1 MSEVKKEPEAK
12 KPAAKPAPTKP
23 KAGKPDAAKPD
34 AAKSNAEKSA
44 PAKSEKPA
52 NAKSGESASKVK
64 AEPAKTHVESTWKHA
79 AALTACKFDPT
90 GKYLVSGAEE
100 YALTRWNL
108 ADGTP
113 TKLEGHESW
122 CRALAFS
129 PDGKTLYSGG
139 YDGLLIAWNIDA
151 EKPVPLKKIHAHDGW
166 IRGIAVSADGKHVA
180 TCGNDKAVKIWAIA
194 EGRLYRDL
202 KGHESHVYNVAF
214 HPDGK
219 QIVSCDLMGNLIDW
233 TIVTGKESRT
243 FKAEALHK
251 YDTTFRADIGGA
263 RSMAFGDGGKLLGC
277 GGTTN
282 VTNAFG
288 GILEAVVVSI
298 DWATGKVK
306 TTHVGKQKPR
316 SCVWGLAWHPDGY
329 WIGMAGGRKAELLF
343 WTPDKAE
350 EFALFAIPEIGR
362 DFDLQSDNLHAAI
375 VTAEGQ
381 VKICK
386 LGA

>member
-1 MSEVKKEPEAK
+1 MSDAKKEA

-23 KAGKPDAAKPD
+23 ATAKPTD
-34 AAKSNAEKSA
+34 SKPTASKPTAKTPEKAAES
-44 PAKSEKPA
+44 KPA
-52 NAKSGESASKVK
+52 SSATAGK
-64 AEPAKTHVESTWKHA
+64 AEPAKTRVEATWKHT

-100 YALTRWNL
+100 YALTRWNV
-108 ADGTP
+108 ADGKP

-139 YDGLLIAWNIDA
+139 YDGLLISWDIAA
-151 EKPVPLKKIHAHDGW
+151 EKPAPLKKIHAHDGW

-180 TCGNDKAVKIWAIA
+180 TCGNDKAVKIWTTA

-219 QIVSCDLMGNLIDW
+219 QIVSCDLMGNLKDW
-233 TIVTGKESRT
+233 AIVTGKEQRT

-263 RSMAFGDGGKLLGC
+263 RSMAFGDGGKLLGL

-350 EFALFAIPEIGR
+350 EFALFAMPEIGR
-362 DFDLQSDNLHAAI
+362 DFDLHPDGLRAA
-375 VTAEGQ
+375 VAMAESQ